1 LLGTEGAYAPF
12 FKPDG
17 LWVAFFA
24 GGKLK
29 KISVEGGTAAELCNA
44 SGGRGG
50 SWGEDGYIV
59 ATLGNVVA
67 SLSRIPDSGGNPEP
81 FTEFQHGEISH
92 RWPQVLPGGKAV
104 LFTASSSSTSYYEA
118 NIEVVSL
125 GDHHRKTLQK
135 GGTYGRYV
143 ATSNAAGYLVYL
155 NHATLYAVSF
165 DPDLLE
171 TRGTPMPVLNEV
183 GYTASNGTAQF
194 DFSRTGTLV
203 YRGGGGTGG
212 GLFNVQWLDPAGN
225 TQPLLP
231 KPGAYQNLSVSPV
244 GNRLAIEFTGKIA
257 VYDWQ
262 NEQTTPLSFDGGDPT
277 YPLWSPDGK
286 YIVFQAPG
294 GMFWTRAD
302 GASKPQQ
309 LTQSK
314 NLQFPSSF
322 TLDGKRLAFIESS
335 PDNLYDI
342 WTVPV
347 EIDGAGMRA
356 DGNAEPF
363 LQTPAYEVY
372 PSFSPDGK
380 WLAYF
385 SNDGGTSHIYVKAFP
400 DNRERLL
407 ISSAGGMH
415 PVWSRKEKK
424 LFFRTDGNQIMVAD
438 YVVEGDKFVAHK
450 AHIWSEK
457 RLANIGLAMNFD
469 LAPDGRVAAFMP
481 VEQPGEQKAENHVTF
496 MLNFFDEMRR
506 RLGSK

>member
-1 LLGTEGAYAPF
+1 
-12 FKPDG
+12 
-17 LWVAFFA
+17 
-24 GGKLK
+24 
-29 KISVEGGTAAELCNA
+29 
-44 SGGRGG
+44 
-50 SWGEDGYIV
+50 
-59 ATLGNVVA
+59 
-67 SLSRIPDSGGNPEP
+67 
-81 FTEFQHGEISH
+81 
-92 RWPQVLPGGKAV
+92 
-104 LFTASSSSTSYYEA
+104 
-118 NIEVVSL
+118 
-125 GDHHRKTLQK
+125 
-135 GGTYGRYV
+135 
-143 ATSNAAGYLVYL
+143 
-155 NHATLYAVSF
+155 
-165 DPDLLE
+165 
-171 TRGTPMPVLNEV
+171 
-183 GYTASNGTAQF
+183 
-194 DFSRTGTLV
+194 
-203 YRGGGGTGG
+203 
-212 GLFNVQWLDPAGN
+212 
-225 TQPLLP
+225 
-231 KPGAYQNLSVSPV
+231 
-244 GNRLAIEFTGKIA
+244 
-257 VYDWQ
+257 
-262 NEQTTPLSFDGGDPT
+262 
-277 YPLWSPDGK
+277 
-286 YIVFQAPG
+286 
-294 GMFWTRAD
+294 MFWTRAD

-415 PVWSRKEKK
+415 PVWSRKEQK